1 MTESANE
8 LPEFPWHRGCP
19 MAPPKEYA
27 QIRETEPIRKVR
39 LATGRTAWV
48 VTRYEDV
55 KALLTDAR
63 ASSDRAHEGFPYY
76 IDVPQQFRTEGSFIG
91 WDPPKHTLHR
101 RMAALSG
108 EFTKQRV
115 RTLRPRMQEIVD
127 ECIDKM
133 LAAGPPVDLV
143 HMLALRVPM
152 TIVCEILGIPSKDQD
167 YLHSCT
173 DILFGGNSTAAER
186 ADAITRVGVYLEELV
201 AGKEEN
207 PGDDLISRMIA
218 RYRAEGIYERR
229 EMCNVTRLL
238 LNGGH
243 ETSAAMIALSVMS
256 LLEHP
261 DQLEAYVSDPSLR
274 PKAIEEL
281 LRYLSP
287 GDLATSRVAT
297 ADIGIGDVVIREGEG
312 MILLGMSAN
321 RDPEAFD
328 RPDELDLSRGNRHHL
343 ALGHGVHHCIGA
355 EIARVELDVVLSTIF
370 DRLPG
375 LKLAK
380 SWEDLTYKD
389 GNVMYG
395 VYEMPVT
402 W

>member
-1 MTESANE
+1 MTQAATE
-8 LPEFPWHRGCP
+8 LPDFPWHRGCP
-19 MAPPKEYA
+19 MAAPKEYA
-27 QIRETEPIRKVR
+27 EIRSSEPIKKVR
-39 LATGRTAWV
+39 LATGRVAWV
-48 VTRYEDV
+48 VTRHEHV
-55 KALLTDAR
+55 KALLTDPR

-108 EFTKQRV
+108 DFTKQRV
-115 RTLRPRMQEIVD
+115 RHMRPRMQEIVD
-127 ECIDKM
+127 ECIDRM
-133 LAAGPPVDLV
+133 LETGPPVDLV

-152 TIVCEILGIPSKDQD
+152 TIVCEILGIPAEDQD

-173 DILFGGNSTAAER
+173 DILFGGRSTAEER
-186 ADAITRVGVYLEELV
+186 SAAIVRVGKYLEELV
-201 AGKEEN
+201 ARKEEH
-207 PGDDLISRMIA
+207 PEEDLVSRMIA
-218 RYRAEGIYERR
+218 RYRTQGNYDRR

-256 LLEHP
+256 LLENP
-261 DQLEAYVSDPSLR
+261 EQLAAYRSDPELA

-287 GDLATSRVAT
+287 GDLATSRVAL
-297 ADIGIGDVVIREGEG
+297 ADIEIGDVVIREGEG

-321 RDPEAFD
+321 RDPDVFD
-328 RPDELDLSRGNRHHL
+328 RPDELDLSRGDRTHL
-343 ALGHGVHHCIGA
+343 AFGHGVHHCIGA
-355 EIARVELDVVLSTIF
+355 EIARVELDVVLSTLFRRIPEL
-370 DRLPG
+370 R
-375 LKLAK
+375 LAK
-380 SWEDLTYKD
+380 PWQELSYKD